1 MLKYQVELTMKI
13 TAIMNHFNRSFFA
26 FFIFSVTAFIFVNAG
41 QLEEVEGVLV
51 KSGDDTLEVNAA
63 EIAGR
68 SIRVAQGKLKINQT
82 SITSAK

>member
-1 MLKYQVELTMKI
+1 
-13 TAIMNHFNRSFFA
+13 
-26 FFIFSVTAFIFVNAG
+26 
-41 QLEEVEGVLV
+41 LEEVEGVLV